1 MVDTCVE
8 AAKEASQEGRKLEVI
23 DLRSLSPLDMATVYE
38 SVRRTTRA
46 IVVQEAPRTQG
57 VGAEIAA
64 RLGEELYYV
73 MEAPVLRVPGWSTPY
88 PPAKAEGEHIP
99 DVDRILDAV
108 DRSLAF

>member
-1 MVDTCVE
+1 M
-8 AAKEASQEGRKLEVI
+8 S
-23 DLRSLSPLDMATVYE
+23 
-38 SVRRTTRA
+38 RTTRA

-73 MEAPVLRVPGWSTPY
+73 MEAPVLRVTGWSTPY